1 MGDSG
6 EFWQNM
12 IHWSMGWQ
20 TTPVFLLYIVTLLIN
35 LYAEY
40 IMQNARLD
48 ESQARNKIAMRIIN
62 NLEMQLVPL
71 YWQKAKR
78 N

>member
-1 MGDSG
+1 
-6 EFWQNM
+6 M